1 MSSPIYMPKLG
12 LTMTE
17 GTLTEWL
24 VNTGETVSQGQ
35 PVASI
40 ETDKIETEIEAEA
53 EGRLHQLCKSG
64 EVFECGVVLGWVLE
78 EDEEPP
84 ETPEIPEVKN
94 DQSTVIEQNETPEK
108 ETKTKSGRIAASPAA
123 KRLAKE
129 KGIDLSTI
137 PGSGPGGRIVVEDVE
152 EFAANASSG
161 TISETLDSNAS
172 QAAVN
177 EAQKLGVDLST
188 VQASSTDRKI
198 RKSDVQAHIKNS
210 SGSAPEKQESFFYEP
225 IGEGERVQL
234 TGMRKVI
241 ANRMHSSL
249 QSMAQLTLHLDVEM
263 DNTISLRK
271 EMESSDELPG
281 YTDFVIAS
289 VARALK
295 EHPQLNSQMLEN
307 EILQLSEINI
317 GMAVAL
323 SDGLVV
329 PVVRNVDQLS
339 LNEIAKNTSR
349 LAGQARDGKLA
360 LEDLEGG
367 TFSVSS
373 LGMFGVDGFTP
384 VINPPNTAIL
394 GVGRIREDIA
404 WDDQTPRKASRM
416 VISLTWDHR
425 VVDGAPAADF
435 ASTIKSGLENP
446 ESLLNVN

>member
-64 EVFECGVVLGWVLE
+64 GVFECGVVLGWVLE

-84 ETPEIPEVKN
+84 ETPETLGIPEVKN
-94 DQSTVIEQNETPEK
+94 DQSIAIEQNETPEK

-152 EFAANASSG
+152 EFTANASN
-161 TISETLDSNAS
+161 SNAS

-271 EMESSDELPG
+271 EMESDDELPG

-329 PVVRNVDQLS
+329 PVVRNADQLS
-339 LNEIAKNTSR
+339 LNEIAKTTSR

-384 VINPPNTAIL
+384 VINPPNAAIL

-404 WDDQTPRKASRM
+404 WDDQTPRKTSRM

-425 VVDGAPAADF
+425 VLDGAPAADF

>member
-84 ETPEIPEVKN
+84 EIPETLEIPEVKN
-94 DQSTVIEQNETPEK
+94 DQSTAIEQNETPEK

-137 PGSGPGGRIVVEDVE
+137 LGSGPGGRIVVEDVE
-152 EFAANASSG
+152 EFTANASSG
-161 TISETLDSNAS
+161 FISETLDSNAS

-188 VQASSTDRKI
+188 VHASSTDRKI

-210 SGSAPEKQESFFYEP
+210 SGSVPEKQESFFHEP
-225 IGEGERVQL
+225 IGEGEKVQL

-271 EMESSDELPG
+271 EMESDDELPG

-323 SDGLVV
+323 SDGLVACCQKRR
-329 PVVRNVDQLS
+329 PTF
-339 LNEIAKNTSR
+339 AK
-349 LAGQARDGKLA
+349 
-360 LEDLEGG
+360 
-367 TFSVSS
+367 
-373 LGMFGVDGFTP
+373 
-384 VINPPNTAIL
+384 
-394 GVGRIREDIA
+394 
-404 WDDQTPRKASRM
+404 
-416 VISLTWDHR
+416 
-425 VVDGAPAADF
+425 
-435 ASTIKSGLENP
+435 
-446 ESLLNVN
+446 

>member
-53 EGRLHQLCKSG
+53 EGHLHHLCKSG

-78 EDEEPP
+78 EGEEPP
-84 ETPEIPEVKN
+84 ETPETPEVAN
-94 DQSTVIEQNETPEK
+94 DQTTAIEQNEILEK
-108 ETKTKSGRIAASPAA
+108 ETKTKSSRIAASPAA

-129 KGIDLSTI
+129 KGVDLSTI
-137 PGSGPGGRIVVEDVE
+137 SGSGPSGRIVVEDVE
-152 EFAANASSG
+152 AFSANTPVDS
-161 TISETLDSNAS
+161 ISETLDTNAS
-172 QAAVN
+172 QAAVS
-177 EAQKLGVDLST
+177 EAQKLGVDLSK
-188 VQASSTDRKI
+188 VQTSSTDRKI

-210 SGSAPEKQESFFYEP
+210 SESASEKQSFLFEP
-225 IGEGERVQL
+225 IGEGERTQL

-263 DNTISLRK
+263 DNVISLRR
-271 EMESSDELPG
+271 EMQSDDELPG

-295 EHPQLNSQMLEN
+295 AHPQLNSQMLEN
-307 EILQLSEINI
+307 EILQLNEINI

-329 PVVRNVDQLS
+329 PVVRNADQLS

-384 VINPPNTAIL
+384 VINPPNAAIL
-394 GVGRIREDIA
+394 GVGRIREDTA
-404 WDDQTPRKASRM
+404 WDDQTPRKTSRM

-425 VVDGAPAADF
+425 VLDGAPAADF

>member
-12 LTMTE
+12 LTMVE

-78 EDEEPP
+78 EGEEPP
-84 ETPEIPEVKN
+84 EI
-94 DQSTVIEQNETPEK
+94 SETPEVNSDETTAIKQNEKPGK
-108 ETKTKSGRIAASPAA
+108 EAKTKSGRIAASPAA

-129 KGIDLSTI
+129 KGIDLSLI
-137 PGSGPGGRIVVEDVE
+137 SGSGPGGRIVIEDVE
-152 EFAANASSG
+152 AFGANPLSSSVPA
-161 TISETLDSNAS
+161 TSDNNAS

-210 SGSAPEKQESFFYEP
+210 SGSTQENHENFFYEP

-263 DNTISLRK
+263 DNVISLRK
-271 EMESSDELPG
+271 EMKSGDQLPG

-329 PVVRNVDQLS
+329 PVVRNADQLS
-339 LNEIAKNTSR
+339 LDEIAQNTSR

-384 VINPPNTAIL
+384 VINPPNSAIL
-394 GVGRIREDIA
+394 GVGRIREDTT
-404 WDDQTPRKASRM
+404 WDDQTPRKTSRM

-425 VVDGAPAADF
+425 VLDGAPAADF
-435 ASTIKSGLENP
+435 ASTVKSGLENP
-446 ESLLNVN
+446 ASLLNVS